1 MMKNLNYTLGDTV
14 NQVQKGVLHDI
25 AHACPVDNG
34 HAVYAAR
41 SFISIIYP
49 GILTAYF
56 NCDGGQNFARVS
68 KGNNNLKTDIFIFP
82 NPTNETLKISGL
94 ESDKSYKIIV
104 YDLTGRI
111 VFEQIIIDSDVN
123 LNRLQAG
130 IYLYKIEGSDS
141 STSSGRISII
151 K

>member
-14 NQVQKGVLHDI
+14 NLVQKSVLHEI

-34 HAVYAAR
+34 HAVYSAR
-41 SFISIIYP
+41 AFISMINP
-49 GILTAYF
+49 GVLTTYF
-56 NCDGGQNFARVS
+56 NCDGGQNRES
-68 KGNNNLKTDIFIFP
+68 KENNNLKTEIFVYP
-82 NPTNETLKISGL
+82 NPTNETLKIVGL
-94 ESDKSYKIIV
+94 ESDKSYKIIF

-111 VFEQIIIDSDVN
+111 VLDQIITDSDVKLNN
-123 LNRLQAG
+123 LNAG

-141 STSSGRISII
+141 STSSGRISIV